1 MTTRPPYPLRYASE
15 GSPPEFTWVRIDYEP
30 PTHRVSFARYHMHPS
45 LYKSENQAVTVA
57 QPSDL
62 TSFSRS
68 SPPLQK
74 PPSVFLALTPPRS
87 KQAPETFDELHNHEH
102 LAGERGEATIGQIKT
117 REGRKEDPPTPV
129 KGTGVG
135 GCHRRVRV

>member
-30 PTHRVSFARYHMHPS
+30 PTHRVSFAQFHTHPS

-87 KQAPETFDELHNHEH
+87 KQAPETFDELHNHEQ
-102 LAGERGEATIGQIKT
+102 RGSSDTGGVVEA
-117 REGRKEDPPTPV
+117 D
-129 KGTGVG
+129 
-135 GCHRRVRV
+135 